1 MGRNGILNLLMQ
13 DWFVVSD
20 VQVCSISEEPKD
32 QTEELQVESTQREIE
47 VQVHSVESE
56 GSADPP
62 AVLAVS
68 SVSAHDATVV
78 PEGTNGA
85 ALGGENIVSQARS
98 AGPRKSSRNKRVP
111 HRFQASVEFFN
122 NLKFSYFIKYVNGLR
137 IDPCFAI

>member
-111 HRFQASVEFFN
+111 
-122 NLKFSYFIKYVNGLR
+122 
-137 IDPCFAI
+137 